1 MINTR
6 LEKLKIFMIEENLD
20 GILLTGDPNRNYISY
35 FTGDESYTLIS
46 KNKDIFITD
55 SRYIEQ
61 ARDQVEGFE
70 IYQYST
76 PFTKD
81 LAKLIVKNNITKLGF
96 EENILT
102 FSKYDEFAKNLNCE
116 LIPLNGLVEKMRII
130 KDDFEI
136 KKISKAASIADDA
149 FEKIV
154 KFIKPG
160 MTEKEVSLQLEY
172 DMKKLGAQ
180 GVSFKSIVASGKRS
194 SLPHGIASDKIIENG
209 DFITLDFGC
218 IYDEYCSDMTRTI
231 VVGEAS
237 EKMLDIYNTVKEAQA
252 QALKYIKEGVKA
264 SEVDK
269 IARDYIKS
277 KGYGDYFGHGL
288 GHGVGLEIH
297 EAPAVNS
304 RNHIVLKEGMIITDE
319 PGIYIPDFGGVRIED
334 LILVKKDG
342 CEVLSKSS
350 KELICI

>member
-1 MINTR
+1 
-6 LEKLKIFMIEENLD
+6 
-20 GILLTGDPNRNYISY
+20 
-35 FTGDESYTLIS
+35 
-46 KNKDIFITD
+46 
-55 SRYIEQ
+55 
-61 ARDQVEGFE
+61 
-70 IYQYST
+70 
-76 PFTKD
+76 
-81 LAKLIVKNNITKLGF
+81 
-96 EENILT
+96 
-102 FSKYDEFAKNLNCE
+102 
-116 LIPLNGLVEKMRII
+116 
-130 KDDFEI
+130 
-136 KKISKAASIADDA
+136 
-149 FEKIV
+149 
-154 KFIKPG
+154 
-160 MTEKEVSLQLEY
+160 
-172 DMKKLGAQ
+172 
-180 GVSFKSIVASGKRS
+180 
-194 SLPHGIASDKIIENG
+194 
-209 DFITLDFGC
+209 
-218 IYDEYCSDMTRTI
+218 MTRTI

-252 QALKYIKEGVKA
+252 QALNCIKEGVKA